1 MRKRNVNVA
10 GILAIL
16 TVMAFSLT
24 GCGERP
30 NTIPEVST
38 EKSGAAQTEKITE
51 KATENAVEAET
62 ESETPKL
69 ITSVDYTSKDGSV
82 KITLPDNTWKVTQ
95 DADEMRV
102 FQSGNAAIVNIIHA
116 NTETSLK
123 NLSVYKSEDELRQS
137 LTGQYSAENAF
148 EIEDFIQAEVNGV
161 SIYRYTVKYN
171 AAARMW
177 AYSVTNAI
185 VAADQAYVVN
195 GTVTDDNKP
204 LLEAVKKSVESF
216 RVLQDEVLK
225 NVTGEVLSGTTQANV
240 LQQQQTVNPNTASAQ
255 ELTSLKDYGTTA
267 TLVTTDT
274 VNVRAQPGT
283 DAGILTTLNGKTS
296 VTVIG
301 ETANWFKVNIGGNIG
316 FIRKDFLVYGNAAQA
331 GQNAETDA
339 PSADAQSAAETSTAT
354 NYGAP
359 VTLYASSDVNVR
371 TAPGTDS
378 AVAGSLPAGTSV
390 TVVGETDNWFI
401 VSIGGNTQYVSKA
414 YLTYDS
420 SVSNGTS
427 AESTGTAGQS
437 QQGNSGAPSVDTS
450 LSAVSGTVV
459 GSTVDTLTIQGDDG
473 NIYHVYYG
481 DANTSS
487 QDGLYDGV
495 YVSVS
500 LDSSQAAGDGTLY
513 ATGVTGY

>member
-1 MRKRNVNVA
+1 MRKQNVNVA
-10 GILAIL
+10 CALAIV

-30 NTIPEVST
+30 GNSPQATT
-38 EKSGAAQTEKITE
+38 ENPAAVQTEAVTEKITE
-51 KATENAVEAET
+51 KAVEQET

-102 FQSGNAAIVNIIHA
+102 FQSGNAAIINIVHA
-116 NTETSLK
+116 NTDTSMK
-123 NLSVYKSEDELRQS
+123 NLSVYRSEDELRQA

-148 EIEDFIQAEVNGV
+148 EIEEFTQAEVNGV

-185 VAADQAYVVN
+185 VAPDQAYVVN

-216 RVLQDEVLK
+216 RVLQDETLK
-225 NVTGEVLSGTTQANV
+225 NVTGEVLSGTTQANTV
-240 LQQQQTVNPNTASAQ
+240 QQPVNTTTGSAQ
-255 ELTSLKDYGTTA
+255 EITSLKDYGTTA
-267 TLVTTDT
+267 MLVTTDT

-283 DAGILTTLNGKTS
+283 DAGILTTLAGKTQVS
-296 VTVIG
+296 VIG
-301 ETANWFKVNIGGNIG
+301 ETANWFKVNINGNVG
-316 FIRKDFLVYGNAAQA
+316 FIRKDFLVYGNA
-331 GQNAETDA
+331 GQTGQETDPA
-339 PSADAQSAAETSTAT
+339 ASADGQAAAETSTAT

-359 VTLYASSDVNVR
+359 MTLYATSDVNIR

-378 AVAGSLPAGTSV
+378 AVMGSLGAGTSV
-390 TVVGETDNWFI
+390 SVVGETDNWFI
-401 VSIGGNTQYVSKA
+401 VSIGGNTAYVSKA
-414 YLTYDS
+414 YLTSDS

-427 AESTGTAGQS
+427 AQGTDMTG
-437 QQGNSGAPSVDTS
+437 QGGSGGGSS
-450 LSAVSGTVV
+450 LSSVSGTVV
-459 GSTVDTLTIQGDDG
+459 GTTVDTLLIQGDDG
-473 NIYHVYYG
+473 NMYTVYYG